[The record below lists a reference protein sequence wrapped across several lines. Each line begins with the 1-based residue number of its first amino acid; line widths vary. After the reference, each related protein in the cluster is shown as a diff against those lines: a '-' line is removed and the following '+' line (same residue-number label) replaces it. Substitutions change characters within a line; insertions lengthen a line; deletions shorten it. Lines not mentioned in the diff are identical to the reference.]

1 MLPFVARN
9 QWLEQRNQELL
20 NEKVGSD
27 QKRIAVEKKLGAITL
42 EMKEKLKEIENKT
55 IALKKFE
62 EELRIKTLETRRNFP
77 TADIYDAIQS
87 LGDRMEDGMHHFNNL
102 AASKNRIEQAVKRWE
117 AMYCEPTIKIIKLQ
131 AHVHAEK
138 EKHRKEYSRQMKVL
152 NENAEK
158 LKQSAARHV
167 TIARTLRKERAVFD
181 QEQEKW
187 RMQKTRELEGTE
199 LEAVQ
204 ELWLSTQEERVKAE
218 VKKQTET
225 EVRRTVE
232 PHIRAECAKAQE
244 EGCKA
249 GYVAEIYDGVK
260 KGHLEGQVY
269 AATIWKERVTSAE
282 KASRNNSYSAGR
294 AQGHADGRR
303 EGYNV
308 GISDGFNIGL
318 AASKEEGAR
327 ERGETNEQSYER
339 GRDEGHTQGHYEG
352 YAKGFAQGLDAVEQ
366 EKGGTA

>member
-1 MLPFVARN
+1 
-9 QWLEQRNQELL
+9 L
-20 NEKVGSD
+20 NEKTDSD
-27 QKRIAVEKKLGAITL
+27 QKRMAAEKKLAAITL
-42 EMKEKLKEIENKT
+42 EMKETLIAFESRA
-55 IALKKFE
+55 IALKKSE
-62 EELRIKTLETRRNFP
+62 EELRIKTLETRRNLP
-77 TADIYDAIQS
+77 TVGPNADIYDAIQS
-87 LGDRMEDGMHHFNNL
+87 LGNRMEDGMHHFNNL
-102 AASKNRIEQAVKRWE
+102 AASKNRLEQAVKRWE

-152 NENAEK
+152 NENAEE

-167 TIARTLRKERAVFD
+167 TIARALGEERAVFD
-181 QEQEKW
+181 EEQEKW
-187 RMQKTRELEGTE
+187 RMQKAQELEGTE

-249 GYVAEIYDGVK
+249 GYVAGIYDGVK

-269 AATIWKERVTSAE
+269 ATTIWRERVTSAE
-282 KASRNNSYSAGR
+282 NASRNNSYTAGR

-318 AASKEEGAR
+318 AASKREGAR
-327 ERGETNEQSYER
+327 ERGETNQQSYER
-339 GRDEGHTQGHYEG
+339 GRDEGHSQGHYEG

-366 EKGGTA
+366 EEGGTA

>member
-42 EMKEKLKEIENKT
+42 EMKETL
-55 IALKKFE
+55 IAFESRTMALTTCE

-218 VKKQTET
+218 VKT
-225 EVRRTVE
+225 
-232 PHIRAECAKAQE
+232 HIRAECAKAQE
-244 EGCKA
+244 EGRKA
-249 GYVAEIYDGVK
+249 GYVAGIYDGVK

-308 GISDGFNIGL
+308 GISDGWHVGL
-318 AASKEEGAR
+318 AAGKEEGAR

-339 GRDEGHTQGHYEG
+339 GRDEGHTQRHYEG